1 MERSQEASWRQRTS
15 GNSEILRGGET
26 VFLRERSSSWLSN
39 NKWSF
44 LNLIYTNHIKR
55 TEKVL
60 FTYLEIYIY
69 VCICMHVLCVY
80 VTTIKEKVD
89 MNLNKS
95 KGIGRE
101 EREGGKDIIMS

>member
-60 FTYLEIYIY
+60 FTYLEIYI
-69 VCICMHVLCVY
+69 CICMHVLCVY

-101 EREGGKDIIMS
+101 EREGGKDIIML